1 MLTVS
6 PTAADAIR
14 QLTESGDAP
23 DSAGIRIA
31 AGGPTEDGSTLSLAL
46 VNAPEPDDEVVSP
59 DGATQVY
66 LEPQVVPFLEGAV
79 LEAQTSDAGVAFS
92 LREGAGA

>member
-23 DSAGIRIA
+23 ASAGVRIA
-31 AGGPTEDGSTLSLAL
+31 AGGPAEDGSTLSLAL
-46 VNAPEPDDEVVSP
+46 VNAPEPDDEVVAP

-66 LEPQVVPFLEGAV
+66 LEPQIVPFLEDAV
-79 LEAQTSDAGVAFS
+79 LEAQVSEAGVAFS
-92 LREGAGA
+92 LRESAQA

>member
-23 DSAGIRIA
+23 ESAGIRIA
-31 AGGPTEDGSTLSLAL
+31 AGGSAEDGSTLSLAL
-46 VNAPEPDDEVVSP
+46 VNAPEPDDEVVAP

-66 LEPQVVPFLEGAV
+66 LEPQVVPFLESAV
-79 LEAQTSDAGVAFS
+79 LEAQVSDAGVAFS
-92 LREGAGA
+92 LREDASA

>member
-23 DSAGIRIA
+23 ESAGIRIA
-31 AGGPTEDGSTLSLAL
+31 AGGPDENGSTLSLAL
-46 VNAPEPDDEVVSP
+46 VDAPEPDDEVISP
-59 DGATQVY
+59 DGSTQVY
-66 LEPQVVPFLEGAV
+66 LEPQVAQFLEDAV
-79 LEAQTSDAGVAFS
+79 LEAQVSDAGVAFS
-92 LREGAGA
+92 LREGASA